1 MKQSLF
7 LLLSLF
13 HAVNSFSV
21 NSRMNTNIAAAT
33 KTTTI
38 SSKTKYKYSNV
49 SLQAAKL
56 TNDEFWEA
64 QRRMA
69 GEMSD
74 SVNEEEQRVKT

>member
-1 MKQSLF
+1 MGYLF
-7 LLLSLF
+7 LLISLF

-33 KTTTI
+33 TTI

-49 SLQAAKL
+49 SLQAAKQ
-56 TNDEFWEA
+56 TNDEFWAA

-74 SVNEEEQRVKT
+74 SVKEEEQRVKT